1 VGKNSKFNISA
12 NVGKTEDP
20 TGKKGTT
27 KGGRISFTKKF
38 NTGGFL
44 HTKASTKKIL
54 QRYFIMAHE
63 KNVTKS
69 YIVDGEEIF
78 YNTPDPK
85 LDVPDMSLPS
95 EYGKQYSSLKEAV
108 EGS

>member
-1 VGKNSKFNISA
+1 
-12 NVGKTEDP
+12 
-20 TGKKGTT
+20 
-27 KGGRISFTKKF
+27 
-38 NTGGFL
+38 
-44 HTKASTKKIL
+44 
-54 QRYFIMAHE
+54 MAHE

-95 EYGKQYSSLKEAV
+95 EYGKQYRFC
-108 EGS
+108 

>member
-1 VGKNSKFNISA
+1 
-12 NVGKTEDP
+12 
-20 TGKKGTT
+20 
-27 KGGRISFTKKF
+27 
-38 NTGGFL
+38 
-44 HTKASTKKIL
+44 
-54 QRYFIMAHE
+54 MAHE

-108 EGS
+108 EGAKAISKKLDKFSKHKHSEGGFIDYYKDIL

>member
-1 VGKNSKFNISA
+1 
-12 NVGKTEDP
+12 
-20 TGKKGTT
+20 
-27 KGGRISFTKKF
+27 
-38 NTGGFL
+38 
-44 HTKASTKKIL
+44 
-54 QRYFIMAHE
+54 MAHE

-95 EYGKQYSSLKEAV
+95 EYGKQYRSLDKAEKGAKSISKKLDKYSKHN
-108 EGS
+108 EGGLIKQGKPKIARKGWR

>member
-1 VGKNSKFNISA
+1 
-12 NVGKTEDP
+12 
-20 TGKKGTT
+20 
-27 KGGRISFTKKF
+27 
-38 NTGGFL
+38 
-44 HTKASTKKIL
+44 
-54 QRYFIMAHE
+54 MAHE

-95 EYGKQYSSLKEAV
+95 EYGKQYRSVDIKAEKGAKDTISKKLDKSKKDLEI
-108 EGS
+108 GSKMKKRFFKDILNIIKVFTIF